1 MQFNLFGYKVSVVK
15 LNSPFKRSLRW
26 RRILARRID
35 RQIVGRYCSLPKIQ
49 RMKALREYFGYGEPD
64 ESGYRQFTLG
74 LREAKELCELLWLDN
89 GNGDVA

>member
-1 MQFNLFGYKVSVVK
+1 MQFNLFGYNVSVVK
-15 LNSPFKRSLRW
+15 LDSPFKRSLRW

-35 RQIVGRYCSLPKIQ
+35 RQIGKVVWPKIP